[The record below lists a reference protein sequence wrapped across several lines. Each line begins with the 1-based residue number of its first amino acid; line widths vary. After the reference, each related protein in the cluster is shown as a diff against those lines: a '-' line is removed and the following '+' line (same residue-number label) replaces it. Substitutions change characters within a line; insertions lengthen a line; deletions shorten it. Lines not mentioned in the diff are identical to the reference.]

1 MPPIQFMPPSS
12 SPYLKTM
19 IEAILTGVV
28 SLVIGASG
36 AVLTVNSKTNGR
48 MDEIDKRIDGIEIRL
63 AEKYVPRQ
71 ELANALQKMEDHMIR
86 IENKLD
92 QIALLRNG

>member
-1 MPPIQFMPPSS
+1 
-12 SPYLKTM
+12 M
-19 IEAILTGVV
+19 IEALITGVV
-28 SLVIGASG
+28 SLIVGVG
-36 AVLTVNSKTNGR
+36 GGVLTVNSRSNSR
-48 MDEIDKRIDGIEIRL
+48 MDEIDKRIDGIELRF

-92 QIALLRNG
+92 QIVLRNG

>member
-1 MPPIQFMPPSS
+1 MQLIQLMRLSL
-12 SPYLKTM
+12 SPFLKTM

-36 AVLTVNSKTNGR
+36 AVLSITNKSTGR

>member
-1 MPPIQFMPPSS
+1 
-12 SPYLKTM
+12 M
-19 IEAILTGVV
+19 IEAIITGVV
-28 SLVIGASG
+28 SLVVGVGGGIISIHGRS
-36 AVLTVNSKTNGR
+36 NSR
-48 MDEIDKRIDGIEIRL
+48 MDLIDKRIDGVELRL

-92 QIALLRNG
+92 QIVLRNG

>member
-1 MPPIQFMPPSS
+1 
-12 SPYLKTM
+12 M

-36 AVLTVNSKTNGR
+36 GMAALNSRTANKVAELDR
-48 MDEIDKRIDGIEIRL
+48 RIDQMELRV
-63 AEKYVPRQ
+63 AEKYVPRN
-71 ELANALQKMEDHMIR
+71 ELSNALQKMEDHMIR

-92 QIALLRNG
+92 QIVFKQH

>member
-1 MPPIQFMPPSS
+1 
-12 SPYLKTM
+12 M
-19 IEAILTGVV
+19 IETAIAGAI
-28 SLVIGASG
+28 SLVIGVSG
-36 AVLTVNSKTNGR
+36 GVLAINSRSISR
-48 MDEIDKRIDGIEIRL
+48 MDQIDKRIDGVELRL

-92 QIALLRNG
+92 QIVLRSG

>member
-1 MPPIQFMPPSS
+1 MATSS
-12 SPYLKTM
+12 K
-19 IEAILTGVV
+19 A
-28 SLVIGASG
+28 
-36 AVLTVNSKTNGR
+36 NSR
-48 MDEIDKRIDGIEIRL
+48 MDEIDTRIDSIELRL

-92 QIALLRNG
+92 QIVLRNG

>member
-1 MPPIQFMPPSS
+1 
-12 SPYLKTM
+12 M
-19 IEAILTGVV
+19 IEAAVTGVI
-28 SLVIGASG
+28 SLVIGVSG
-36 AVLTVNSKTNGR
+36 CVMAISSRSNSR
-48 MDEIDKRIDGIEIRL
+48 MDQIDKRIDGVELRL

-92 QIALLRNG
+92 QIVLRNG

>member
-1 MPPIQFMPPSS
+1 
-12 SPYLKTM
+12 M
-19 IEAILTGVV
+19 IETAVTGVI
-28 SLVIGASG
+28 SLVIGVSG
-36 AVLTVNSKTNGR
+36 GVMAISSRSNSR
-48 MDEIDKRIDGIEIRL
+48 MDQIDKRIDSVELRL

-92 QIALLRNG
+92 QIVLRNG

>member
-1 MPPIQFMPPSS
+1 
-12 SPYLKTM
+12 M
-19 IEAILTGVV
+19 IEAIITGVV
-28 SLVIGASG
+28 SLVVGIGGGVMTLSSRA
-36 AVLTVNSKTNGR
+36 NSR
-48 MDEIDKRIDGIEIRL
+48 MDQIDKRIDSIELRF

-92 QIALLRNG
+92 QIVLRNG